1 MNAKH
6 ITNLTI
12 ENFRGFDEVKLS
24 GLQAVNLIVGE
35 NNAGKTSFL
44 EALAAV
50 ASPHAF
56 QQLPGLFRAT
66 ESHSNP
72 RFFRWMLR
80 DAPGVVE
87 GFIEATGP
95 ELGNRISFYPKMP
108 PDPAQ
113 GARVQDSARLQA
125 FASRTSKEMR
135 FCAVSV
141 HHGTPDSLVKSFG
154 GAVRPSSGEEIMHE
168 VLRSVDSR
176 IKRIRVDPTEHGNII
191 AVDMGLSESIP
202 LSQAGQGIFRLVAI
216 LSVLLGMKPQLC
228 VIDEI
233 ENGIHYTALPRMWR
247 GLAKVSELLGIQ
259 IFATTHSKECLE
271 AAHRVFCVEDPDKV
285 RDFAVIQIMRVK
297 ERIMARVLDEEHVD
311 AAVEIDIEPELPDFS
326 DTRTSRFS
334 F

>member
-1 MNAKH
+1 MITAMNAKH
-6 ITNLTI
+6 ITDLTI
-12 ENFRGFDEVKLS
+12 RNFRGFDELKLS

-44 EALAAV
+44 EGLAAV
-50 ASPHAF
+50 ANPQAF
-56 QQLPGLFRAT
+56 NQLPGLFRAK
-66 ESHSNP
+66 ENNP
-72 RFFRWMLR
+72 DLRFFRWLLR
-80 DAPGVVE
+80 DAPDVVE

-95 ELGNRISFYPKMP
+95 ELGNRISFYSKIP
-108 PDPAQ
+108 PDTKQAVHLHQ
-113 GARVQDSARLQA
+113 SSRLQT
-125 FASRTSKEMR
+125 FASQSSKELR

-154 GAVRPSSGEEIMHE
+154 DAVRPSSGEDIMHE
-168 VLRSVDSR
+168 VLRAVDPR

-202 LSQAGQGIFRLVAI
+202 LSQAGQGIFRLVTI

-271 AAHRVFCVEDPDKV
+271 AANRVFHDEDEAGTKDL
-285 RDFAVIQIMRVK
+285 AVIQIMKVNDK
-297 ERIMARVLDEEHVD
+297 VVARILDEERVND
-311 AAVEIDIEPELPDFS
+311 ALEIDIEL
-326 DTRTSRFS
+326 R
-334 F
+334 

>member
-6 ITNLTI
+6 ITNLI
-12 ENFRGFDEVKLS
+12 IRNFRGFEDLELS

-35 NNAGKTSFL
+35 NNSGKTSFL

-50 ASPHAF
+50 ANPQAF
-56 QQLPGLFRAT
+56 QQLPGLFRAN

-72 RFFRWMLR
+72 RFFRWVLR
-80 DAPGVVE
+80 DAPDVVE

-95 ELGNRISFYPKMP
+95 ELGNRINFYPKMP
-108 PDPAQ
+108 PNPAPDAHVHQ
-113 GARVQDSARLQA
+113 SARLQA
-125 FASRTSKEMR
+125 FASPSSKELR
-135 FCAVSV
+135 CCAVSV

-154 GAVRPSSGEEIMHE
+154 DAVRPSAGEEIMHE
-168 VLRSVDSR
+168 VLRAVDPR

-191 AVDMGLSESIP
+191 AVDVGLSESIP

-271 AAHRVFCVEDPDKV
+271 AAHRVFCAEDEARV
-285 RDFAVIQIMRVK
+285 RDLAVIQIMRVH
-297 ERIMARVLDEEHVD
+297 ERIMARTLDEEHIE
-311 AAVEIDIEPELPDFS
+311 AAVEIDIEL
-326 DTRTSRFS
+326 R
-334 F
+334 